1 MMIMTTANVGAA
13 KTSYK
18 AELLIDEP
26 DAWEPPIPTGES
38 GMVAFSLL
46 LLTFFGV
53 VLAGTIFI
61 GIRQRRRETEYYG
74 V

>member
-1 MMIMTTANVGAA
+1 MDLTTAKVGAA
-13 KTSYK
+13 KTAYT

-38 GMVAFSLL
+38 GMVAFSLAL
-46 LLTFFGV
+46 MVFFGV
-53 VLAGTIFI
+53 LLAGAIFV
-61 GIRQRRRETEYYG
+61 GIRQRRRETEFYG